1 MESERLSARF
11 RESTSNGEVDGS
23 ATLEGFLQA
32 FVETLVGGSRLGNKT
47 RKGKLAND
55 NLAVGARESSIA
67 MTERVV
73 IQRYPVLALGS
84 ATSGMFDRITDT
96 LAVDVQVAIYSP
108 RLMFLTYYY
117 NFHTVYF
124 LPFLAA
130 DATST

>member
-1 MESERLSARF
+1 MVTCMTCRGMDDAGKMESERLSARF

-67 MTERVV
+67 MAERAGNVPFRMS
-73 IQRYPVLALGS
+73 RYA
-84 ATSGMFDRITDT
+84 
-96 LAVDVQVAIYSP
+96 
-108 RLMFLTYYY
+108 
-117 NFHTVYF
+117 
-124 LPFLAA
+124 
-130 DATST
+130 